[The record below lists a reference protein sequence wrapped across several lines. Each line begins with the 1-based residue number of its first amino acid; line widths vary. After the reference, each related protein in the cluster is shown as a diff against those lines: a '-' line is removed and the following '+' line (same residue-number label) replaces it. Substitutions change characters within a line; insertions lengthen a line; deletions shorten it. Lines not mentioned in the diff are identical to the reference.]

1 MKHKSVLLFTSL
13 AHSLDHSYIIVFSVL
28 IPLMMAEFD
37 MSYGEIGLVASV
49 LGFLFGL
56 NAIPAGFLSDRIGS
70 RKIAS
75 LSILLC
81 GAAALLVSIAWNKT
95 IFALFFVIMGVGA
108 GLYHPSGISLVSKAF
123 EKNRSK
129 AMGLHG
135 IGGNLGQAVTPV
147 LTGLLASSEVV
158 PLLSFSIVGL
168 GLGWRTTY
176 VIWAIPGLLVA
187 VGIYMFVKFKEEPVK
202 GDAVSTMLKD
212 MAKIPFDNKNIGIL
226 LILTSF
232 QGLYFN
238 GLTYFLP
245 TIIKDVKFA
254 PLIIAALL
262 TTLKEGMGALGQALG
277 GWSGDK
283 YSKRNL
289 LILFNLVSTGALLWF
304 FFAEHSLFI
313 ALSVALLGVS
323 VYAFQPVQNALIGES
338 IPVSLR
344 GRAYGLSF
352 FTSYGIGGLAPFFSG
367 AVAEIFS
374 LSAVIPLM
382 IVFAVAATVV
392 ATQIRETQEP
402 GGFGG

>member
-28 IPLMMAEFD
+28 MPLMMVEFD
-37 MSYGEIGLVASV
+37 MSYGEIGLIASV

-95 IFALFFVIMGVGA
+95 LLALFFMIMGVGA

-135 IGGNLGQAVTPV
+135 IGGNLGQAATPV
-147 LTGLLASSEVV
+147 LTGLLASPEVV

-187 VGIYMFVKFKEEPVK
+187 VGIYLFVKFKEEPVK

-262 TTLKEGMGALGQALG
+262 TTLKEGMGALGQAFG

-283 YSKRNL
+283 YSKRSL

-304 FFAEHSLFI
+304 FFAEHSLSI

-338 IPVSLR
+338 IPVKLR

-392 ATQIRETQEP
+392 ATQIQETREP